1 MLSTRSKIL
10 VMIAVAVGLAY
21 LFDWMRN
28 HGSWGYEPVQDW
40 YVQWILVVVCVLIAA
55 TSVMLD
61 LRRER

>member
-1 MLSTRSKIL
+1 
-10 VMIAVAVGLAY
+10 MIAVAVGLAY

-55 TSVMLD
+55 TSVILD
-61 LRRER
+61 LRGER